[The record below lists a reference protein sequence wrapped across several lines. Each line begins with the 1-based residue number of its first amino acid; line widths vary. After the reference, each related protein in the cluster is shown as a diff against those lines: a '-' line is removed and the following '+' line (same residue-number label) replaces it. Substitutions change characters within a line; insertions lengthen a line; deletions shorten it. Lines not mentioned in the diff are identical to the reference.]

1 MTGTDG
7 WMTTLSLLSALC
19 LAAPLPAQQPA
30 APTSSP
36 HSEEGC
42 EAYTWDLA
50 REFAAMKKP
59 ATLLAASADPRVNP
73 VRLEEGRRF
82 AATLVPQGS
91 VNFAATPARQ
101 RNRENPTAGLL
112 FFKTGAAGRYRIS
125 LSSRHW
131 IDVLDRRRSV
141 DSQSHQGRGGCEALR
156 KVVEFELPAKRDLV
170 VQLSGDAAVTVDV
183 LVTRVGKK

>member
-1 MTGTDG
+1 MTGTG
-7 WMTTLSLLSALC
+7 RWMTTLSLLSALC
-19 LAAPLPAQQPA
+19 IVAPLCAQQPA
-30 APTSSP
+30 APSP
-36 HSEEGC
+36 HNEEGC

-50 REFAAMKKP
+50 REFTAMKTP
-59 ATLLAASADPRVNP
+59 ATLLTASADPRVNP
-73 VRLEEGRRF
+73 VRLEEGKRF

-91 VNFAATPARQ
+91 VAFAAPPAHQ
-101 RNRENPTAGLL
+101 RRSENPTAGLL

-131 IDVLDRRRSV
+131 IDVLDRRRSL
-141 DSQSHQGRGGCEALR
+141 DSQSHQGRGGCATLR
-156 KVVEFELPAKRDLV
+156 KVVEFELPARRDLV